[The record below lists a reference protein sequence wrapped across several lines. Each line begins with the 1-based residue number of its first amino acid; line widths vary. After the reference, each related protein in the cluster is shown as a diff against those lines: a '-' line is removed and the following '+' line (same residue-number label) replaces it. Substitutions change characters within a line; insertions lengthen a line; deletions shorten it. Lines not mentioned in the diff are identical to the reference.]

1 MKMLTLAISA
11 IPAAAIFGA
20 LLLGSGESAARDEQ
34 SRARAAIK
42 LCWEEYERKSL
53 DPQTKRFVA
62 STCEM
67 MERDFQKKFGRRP

>member
-1 MKMLTLAISA
+1 MKTLMLAISS
-11 IPAAAIFGA
+11 IPAAALVGVF
-20 LLLGSGESAARDEQ
+20 LLGSGQSVARDEQ
-34 SRARAAIK
+34 SRARTAIK

-67 MERDFQKKFGRRP
+67 MERDFQKKFGRKP